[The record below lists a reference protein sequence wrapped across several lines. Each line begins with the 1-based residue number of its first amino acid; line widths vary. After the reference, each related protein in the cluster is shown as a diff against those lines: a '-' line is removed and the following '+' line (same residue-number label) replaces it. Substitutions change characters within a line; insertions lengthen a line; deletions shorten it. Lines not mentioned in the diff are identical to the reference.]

1 MKNNND
7 IIERI
12 KSVMASVED
21 DFNIIVNDK
30 GFMERHEV
38 LFRESSVYAHQR
50 NMAMGIASVED
61 YRARYIALLNCIVDY
76 MDHLD

>member
-1 MKNNND
+1 MENNKD

-12 KSVMASVED
+12 KYVMDSVVD

-30 GFMERHEV
+30 GFTERHGV
-38 LFRESSVYAHQR
+38 LYRESSAYAHQR
-50 NMAMGIASVED
+50 NQAMGISSVED